1 MKFFKNTKKQGDM
14 GLGAAIFYFTTI
26 GQTVAIPLTDSQ
38 DYDLIVDIGNS
49 LKKVQ
54 VKSCSF
60 KRKYYEVN
68 LSIKGGNRTSKGTLK
83 RFINTNC
90 DYLFI
95 ITENLEKYLI
105 PTKNLV
111 AKCNLVLGPKYRK
124 YLLKLPAVA
133 ERSGDGL

>member
-38 DYDLIVDIGNS
+38 DYDLIVDVDNS

-54 VKSCSF
+54 VKSCSY

-68 LSIKGGNRTSKGTLK
+68 LSIKGGNRTSKGSMK
-83 RFINTNC
+83 RFDNANC
-90 DYLFI
+90 DYLFV
-95 ITENLEKYLI
+95 ITENLDKYLI
-105 PTKNLV
+105 PTNDLV
-111 AKCNLVLGPKYRK
+111 AKCNLVLGPKYKK
-124 YLLKLPAVA
+124 YLLK
-133 ERSGDGL
+133 E